1 MKAVDSSLLAL
12 LKKSSQFVVPIFQ
25 RQYSWTESECE
36 QLWNDVVNAGG
47 NDAYNAHFTGSI
59 VYVADGASTITSSS
73 PHLIIDGQQ
82 RVTTVSLLLA
92 ALANQL
98 EERVGV
104 SDELLEGFSARKIRD
119 RYLMDPNEDGDKR
132 FKLLLSAGDRAA
144 FKSIVAGHTLDGSVD
159 SRLVANS
166 KFFESK
172 LRDTDE
178 LLIRVCKGLDKL
190 VVVDVK
196 LERGVDNPQLV
207 FESMN
212 STGKKLSQADL
223 VRNFVLMDLEPA
235 IQSDLYERHWRP
247 MELLFVGAEDEHF
260 DAFMRHFLTIQTGQ
274 IPRIGDVYD
283 AFKNYAFGESAVGQS
298 ISSLI
303 EKLHAQATHY
313 SRISLGR
320 ETDSRLKS
328 CFSDIEQIK
337 ADVVLPFVLRLYDD
351 YEVGK
356 LSLDDFVEILK
367 MVVSYVFRR
376 VICRI
381 PTNSLNKTFAGFN
394 AYVEEENYVESVAA
408 HFLSLQSYRAFPT
421 DEEFEQFLTTS
432 DVYNFRRRS
441 FLLRSLENF
450 GRKEKV
456 SIEEYT
462 IEHILPQNPEL
473 KPEWRDELGPEW
485 KSIQEKYLHT
495 LGNLTLTAY
504 NSEMSDHPFKT
515 KRDIEGGFGSS
526 PLALNK
532 GLGAL
537 DAWGPDE
544 IESRARLLALTA
556 TQIWSRPD
564 LPPEVIAKYSKET
577 VSEGSTYQLEDHA
590 NLFVS
595 PQRFAL
601 FEKLNHSLLALD
613 PAVYRDVRKQYIAYK
628 AETNFVDVIPQ
639 KGNLIL
645 SIVVPAGELFDTRN
659 LARDVSAVGRWG
671 NGSYEVELNEDSDF
685 DYVLGLVRQA
695 FERQLGTEI

>member
-1 MKAVDSSLLAL
+1 MKAVDSALLEL

-25 RQYSWTESECE
+25 RQYSWTELECD
-36 QLWNDVVNAGG
+36 QLWKDIVQAGS
-47 NDAYNAHFTGSI
+47 NQSYNAHFTGSI

-82 RVTTVSLLLA
+82 RVTTVSILLA
-92 ALANQL
+92 ALAKEL
-98 EERVGV
+98 DKRLGESEELI
-104 SDELLEGFSARKIRD
+104 DGFSSRKIRD

-132 FKLLLSAGDRAA
+132 FKLLLSEGDRAD
-144 FKSIVAGHTLDGSVD
+144 FKALVAGHGIPDGAD
-159 SRLVANS
+159 SRLVANYRQ
-166 KFFESK
+166 FATK
-172 LRDTDE
+172 LKGSND
-178 LLIRVCKGLDKL
+178 LLIQVCKGLDKL

-223 VRNFVLMDLEPA
+223 IRNFVLMDLEPG
-235 IQSDLYERHWRP
+235 IQTDLYARHWRP
-247 MELLFVGAEDEHF
+247 MELLFANADDEHF
-260 DAFMRHFLTIQTGQ
+260 DAFMRHFLTIRTGQ
-274 IPRIGDVYD
+274 IPRLNDVYD
-283 AFKNYAFGESAVGQS
+283 AFKSFAISAAEGGQS
-298 ISSLI
+298 ITELV
-303 EKLHAQATHY
+303 EELHSQASYY
-313 SRISLGR
+313 SRIALGK
-320 ETDSRLKS
+320 EPNMRLKT
-328 CFSDIEQIK
+328 CFDDLEQIK

-351 YEVGK
+351 FEGEK
-356 LSLDDFVEILK
+356 LSVDDFVSILK
-367 MVVSYVFRR
+367 LTISYVFRR

-394 AYVEEENYVESVAA
+394 AHVDEENYLESVAA

-421 DEEFEQFLTTS
+421 DEEFEFSLITS

-473 KPEWRDELGPEW
+473 KQEWQQELGPDW

-495 LGNLTLTAY
+495 LGNLTLTGY
-504 NSEMSDHPFKT
+504 NPELSDHPFKQ
-515 KRDIEGGFGSS
+515 KRDMEGGFASS

-537 DAWGPDE
+537 ESWGPAE

-556 TQIWSRPD
+556 TQIWSRPT
-564 LPPEVIAKYSKET
+564 LSPETIAKYSMQVATSPET
-577 VSEGSTYQLEDHA
+577 YNLEDHP
-590 NLFVS
+590 NLFLNTE
-595 PQRFAL
+595 RTEL
-601 FEKLNHSLLALD
+601 FEALNRSLLGFD
-613 PAVYRDVRKQYIAYK
+613 PVVYREIRKLYIAYK

-639 KGNLIL
+639 KGSLVL
-645 SIVVPAGELFDTRN
+645 SINISAGELVDSRN
-659 LARDVSAVGRWG
+659 IARDVSQIGRWG
-671 NGSYEVELNEDSDF
+671 NGNYEVELNENSDF
-685 DYVLGLVRQA
+685 DYVIGLIRQA
-695 FERQLGTEI
+695 FESQLGAEI

>member
-1 MKAVDSSLLAL
+1 MKAVDSSLLSL

-25 RQYSWTESECE
+25 RQYSWTESECA
-36 QLWNDVVNAGG
+36 QLWNDVVQAGS
-47 NDAYNAHFTGSI
+47 NQEYNAHFTGSI
-59 VYVADGASTITSSS
+59 VYVADGSSTITSSS

-82 RVTTVSLLLA
+82 RVTTVSLLLS

-98 EERVGV
+98 DERIGN

-144 FKSIVAGHTLDGSVD
+144 FKSIVAGHELDGIAD
-159 SRLVANS
+159 SRLVANF
-166 KFFESK
+166 KYFESK

-223 VRNFVLMDLEPA
+223 IRNFVLMDLPPTV
-235 IQSDLYERHWRP
+235 QTDLYEQYWRP

-260 DAFMRHFLTIQTGQ
+260 DAFMRHYLTIQTGQ

-283 AFKNYAFGESAVGQS
+283 AFKAYALSTATQG
-298 ISSLI
+298 I
-303 EKLHAQATHY
+303 EITELVKLLHKQAMHY
-313 SRISLGR
+313 SRIALGK
-320 ETDSRLKS
+320 ETNPALRP
-328 CFSDIEQIK
+328 CFSDLEQIK
-337 ADVVLPFVLRLYDD
+337 ADVVIPFVLRLYNDF
-351 YEVGK
+351 EELK
-356 LSLDDFVEILK
+356 LELDDFVAILQ
-367 MVVSYVFRR
+367 MTVSYVFRR

-394 AYVEEENYVESVAA
+394 AHVDVDNYVESVAA

-421 DEEFEQFLTTS
+421 DEEFELHLTTS
-432 DVYNFRRRS
+432 DVYNFRRRAY
-441 FLLRSLENF
+441 LLRSLENY

-473 KPEWRDELGPEW
+473 KPEWQQELGPQW
-485 KSIQEKYLHT
+485 RSIQEKYLHT

-504 NSEMSDHPFKT
+504 NSEMSDHPFTT

-532 GLGAL
+532 GLGSL
-537 DAWGPDE
+537 DSWGPEE
-544 IESRARLLALTA
+544 IESRARRLALTA
-556 TQIWSRPD
+556 TQIWARPVVSA
-564 LPPEVIAKYSKET
+564 EVIARYSKDT
-577 VSEGSTYQLEDHA
+577 VIEGSTYQLEAHA

-595 PQRFAL
+595 PQRIAL
-601 FEKLNHSLLALD
+601 FEQLNRSLLGLD
-613 PAVYRDVRKQYIAYK
+613 PAVYREVRKQYIAYK
-628 AETNFVDVIPQ
+628 AETNFVDVVPQ
-639 KGNLIL
+639 KGNLVL
-645 SIVVPAGELFDTRN
+645 SINVPAGELIDSR
-659 LARDVSAVGRWG
+659 LIARDVSQIGRWG